1 MDEVVEYEPHVGEA
15 RQYIRDVVLGVNDG
29 LVSTILLIAAVVGGN
44 LNADQVLLTGVA
56 GAIAGAV
63 SMAAGE
69 YLATRS
75 QEQVF
80 DREIALESR
89 HIEHFRDDEV
99 AQLRDYFTDMGLH
112 PDDIQPTMDAFS
124 RSDETLLNAM
134 KVFEFGVVESERRR
148 PMVAM
153 FTSGLL
159 FFAGAVPPTAPFL
172 FTDSTATGLAWA
184 GTLTAVA
191 LFAVGVFKST
201 VTGENRTMAGAQNLL
216 IAGIGGVAA
225 YGIGA
230 LFEASV
236 S

>member
-1 MDEVVEYEPHVGEA
+1 MDDVVEYEPHVGEA

-134 KVFEFGVVESERRR
+134 KVFEFGVVESERRS
-148 PMVAM
+148 PMRAM
-153 FTSGLL
+153 VTSGLL
-159 FFAGAVPPTAPFL
+159 FFAGAMPPTAPFL
-172 FTDSTATGLAWA
+172 FTDSTATGLAWGA
-184 GTLTAVA
+184 GLTAVA
-191 LFAVGVFKST
+191 LFTVGAFKST
-201 VTGENRTMAGAQNLL
+201 VTGESKTVAGAQNLL

-230 LFEASV
+230 LFGAAV